1 MFFNFL
7 KKSKQNT
14 AVSKDFSK
22 QNTQNSNDFLANK
35 EENTSN
41 KEFLND
47 ENKEEN
53 LIKKDE
59 NSDSIKVLNSA
70 YSFKKIALGLVFA
83 MILGIICAF
92 LASFYLEASFKVSS
106 LIGIIALLVTLWT
119 NKALPLGVVS
129 LLPIILF
136 PSFGILDTKTAT
148 ANYGN
153 PIIFLFLG
161 GFMLATA
168 TEKIGLHKIIAKKF
182 LSFFPKTPK
191 GVISALGFASAALG
205 TALSNSTVAILLLP
219 IALSITKDYFLKL
232 RFLLAVAFG
241 ASISGITTPIGSPP
255 NLIFLGFLENLGFE
269 GISFTTWIFMMLP
282 LTLLMLYAMIK
293 ILSFNTK
300 SHSMEF
306 NLFENEE
313 FTFAHKRLTFF
324 LLVLLVILFINSPIK
339 PFYSGLG
346 LNENVILL
354 AFGLLMFVPKI
365 GFLDWDDSKSI
376 PYELIFLFGAGF
388 CIAKAFAGTE
398 LSKAFEGFF
407 SQFSSLPFIVF
418 LFLACVSAIIATG
431 FLSTTA
437 LIAILLPIVYTAT
450 QSFLE
455 GKEPTITMLAIT
467 ICASFSFM
475 IPISTPPNAIV
486 FAKGNI
492 KAWDMIRFGFMLSV
506 VGIVAVTLFS
516 YVYWR
521 WFLGV

>member
-136 PSFGILDTKTAT
+136 PSFGIFDTKTAT

-191 GVISALGFASAALG
+191 
-205 TALSNSTVAILLLP
+205 
-219 IALSITKDYFLKL
+219 
-232 RFLLAVAFG
+232 
-241 ASISGITTPIGSPP
+241 
-255 NLIFLGFLENLGFE
+255 
-269 GISFTTWIFMMLP
+269 
-282 LTLLMLYAMIK
+282 
-293 ILSFNTK
+293 
-300 SHSMEF
+300 
-306 NLFENEE
+306 
-313 FTFAHKRLTFF
+313 
-324 LLVLLVILFINSPIK
+324 
-339 PFYSGLG
+339 
-346 LNENVILL
+346 
-354 AFGLLMFVPKI
+354 
-365 GFLDWDDSKSI
+365 
-376 PYELIFLFGAGF
+376 
-388 CIAKAFAGTE
+388 
-398 LSKAFEGFF
+398 
-407 SQFSSLPFIVF
+407 
-418 LFLACVSAIIATG
+418 
-431 FLSTTA
+431 
-437 LIAILLPIVYTAT
+437 
-450 QSFLE
+450 
-455 GKEPTITMLAIT
+455 
-467 ICASFSFM
+467 
-475 IPISTPPNAIV
+475 
-486 FAKGNI
+486 
-492 KAWDMIRFGFMLSV
+492 
-506 VGIVAVTLFS
+506 
-516 YVYWR
+516 
-521 WFLGV
+521 